1 VAHEVLDYARQDK
14 AYFGKLVT
22 ATKYAAR
29 VIRLVPETKEFLP
42 VLAADRGS

>member
-1 VAHEVLDYARQDK
+1 MVHEVLDYATQDE
-14 AYFGKLVT
+14 AYFDKLVT
-22 ATKYAAR
+22 ATKHAAR